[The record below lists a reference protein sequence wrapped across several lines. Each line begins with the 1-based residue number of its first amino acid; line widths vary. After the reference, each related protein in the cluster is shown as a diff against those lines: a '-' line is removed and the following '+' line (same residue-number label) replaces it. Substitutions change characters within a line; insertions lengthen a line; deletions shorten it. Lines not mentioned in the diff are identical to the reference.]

1 MSVSTGHNKPP
12 SSAHPLQHSLYAAL
26 RACSSPSAADRQPPA
41 VVVAYSSGADS
52 TALLHA
58 ASCLRDLQL
67 LRLRALHINHG
78 LHPDCDRWQ
87 QLAMQQCT
95 ALKLPLTV
103 VRVVVD
109 TSAASLENAARDARY
124 AAFCTQLQT
133 DEILLLAHHQ
143 RDQAETVLLH
153 LLRGS
158 GAAGLAGMPQSRPLG
173 DRGATLLRPWLHCS
187 ARQLR
192 DYCREHELKFSED
205 SSNLDPRHDRG
216 WLRSALLPQ
225 LEQRKPGAIANI
237 ALSARLLEHTRRLA
251 TAQLDQMLQTLLP
264 ATGSATVDSSLDIAG
279 LLQHEPLL
287 QHDLLRHWLQ
297 SLRLQPPPRQ
307 QLQTL
312 LAQLAA
318 AAADR
323 HPSLLQPD
331 YVLQADRQRLHV
343 HARSQPPASLL
354 AWQPSQAL
362 QHAQF
367 GQLQLLDAAHNGT
380 AQQLETEARHS
391 GTASMTE
398 PAHWPQLHVSAR
410 IGGERIRLRD
420 GHHHRVKTL
429 LQQANIPVWQRARLP
444 LIWHRNRLI
453 AVADLF
459 LHPALH
465 RWLQRHGLQ
474 LHWTPAAALPR
485 HQPDNR
491 KHHEQASKL

>member
-1 MSVSTGHNKPP
+1 MSVSAGHNKPP
-12 SSAHPLQHSLYAAL
+12 SSAHPLQQRLFAAL
-26 RACSSPSAADRQPPA
+26 QACWSPSAADRQPPA

-58 ASCLRDLQL
+58 ASCLHDLL
-67 LRLRALHINHG
+67 RLRLRALHINHG

-87 QLAMQQCT
+87 QLAMQQCA

-103 VRVVVD
+103 IQVEVD
-109 TSAASLENAARDARY
+109 STAASLENTAREARY
-124 AAFCTQLQT
+124 AAFCTQLQA

-173 DRGATLLRPWLHCS
+173 DRGAMLLRPWLHCS

-192 DYCREHELKFSED
+192 DYCREHNLKFSED

-216 WLRSALLPQ
+216 WLRSELLPL

-251 TAQLDQMLQTLLP
+251 AAQLDQLLQTLLP
-264 ATGSATVDSSLDIAG
+264 ATGSATADNSLDIAG

-287 QHDLLRHWLQ
+287 QHDLLRNWLR

-312 LAQLAA
+312 LEQLST

-343 HARSQPPASLL
+343 HARSQPVAKGLS
-354 AWQPSQAL
+354 WQTPQAL

-367 GQLQLLDAAHNGT
+367 GQLQLLDAAPNRAARQFET
-380 AQQLETEARHS
+380 AITTGLTN
-391 GTASMTE
+391 
-398 PAHWPQLHVSAR
+398 WPRLQVTAR

-420 GHHHRVKTL
+420 GHHHRVKSL

-465 RWLQRHGLQ
+465 RWLQRRGLQ
-474 LHWTPAAALPR
+474 LQWTPAAALPR
-485 HQPDNR
+485 HQPDKRN
-491 KHHEQASKL
+491 HHEQASKL

>member
-1 MSVSTGHNKPP
+1 MSVSAGHNKPP
-12 SSAHPLQHSLYAAL
+12 SSAHPLQQRLFAAL
-26 RACSSPSAADRQPPA
+26 RACWSPGTADCQPPA

-58 ASCLRDLQL
+58 ASCLHDLQL

-87 QLAMQQCT
+87 QQAMLQCA

-103 VRVVVD
+103 IRVEVD
-109 TSAASLENAARDARY
+109 TTAASLENAAREARY
-124 AAFCTQLQT
+124 AAFCTQLQAN
-133 DEILLLAHHQ
+133 EILLLAHHQ

-173 DRGATLLRPWLHCS
+173 DRGAILLRPWLHCS

-192 DYCREHELKFSED
+192 DYCREHDLKFSED

-216 WLRSALLPQ
+216 WLRRELLPL

-237 ALSARLLEHTRRLA
+237 ALSARLLEHTHRLA
-251 TAQLDQMLQTLLP
+251 SAQLDQVLQALLP
-264 ATGSATVDSSLDIAG
+264 ATGSATADISLDIAG

-287 QHDLLRHWLQ
+287 QHDLLRHWLR

-312 LAQLAA
+312 LEQLAA

-323 HPSLLQPD
+323 HPTLQQPD

-343 HARSQPPASLL
+343 HARSQHRANVLS
-354 AWQPSQAL
+354 WQPPQTL

-367 GQLQLLDAAHNGT
+367 GKLHLLDAASNSET
-380 AQQLETEARHS
+380 RQFETESRQPE
-391 GTASMTE
+391 TASMTRRTN
-398 PAHWPQLHVSAR
+398 WPRLHVTAR
-410 IGGERIRLRD
+410 TGGERIRLRD

-465 RWLQRHGLQ
+465 RWLQRRGLQ
-474 LHWTPAAALPR
+474 LQWTPAAALPR
-485 HQPDNR
+485 QQPDKR
-491 KHHEQASKL
+491 KHHEQASEL